1 MFSVPMESRL
11 PGHASPRGSEPMA
24 LGSPV
29 SSPTGSAPAPGGI
42 SYLPPYLIGGPSSSV
57 APASPQIFNS
67 PPKKFGSAFGPSQAS
82 PISVGANGR
91 KTLFQSQSTSTLMS
105 HPPTEKPGGPPVQGL
120 FDSIPS
126 PVIGK
131 TRIDTPVA
139 VTPGATTPGTPGFLH
154 SSGILTPS
162 KSFYQNNSSAFASPA
177 QMDPFYT
184 QGEALSPGDK
194 LDETWVTV
202 FGFPPAA
209 ASYILQQF
217 SQYGT
222 VIEHRVAPSGNWIH
236 IHYQAKLQAKKALS
250 KNGKIFGE
258 SIMVGVKPCIEVNVM
273 NESGKENS
281 MLESSLNSSVN
292 FSNTERIKRNI
303 RPLTQ
308 AYRTAASDHEVT
320 PKHRTP
326 QKSNGIVTKTMEYLL
341 GW

>member
-1 MFSVPMESRL
+1 MFSAPVDSRL
-11 PGHASPRGSEPMA
+11 PGHTSPGGSEPMA

-29 SSPTGSAPAPGGI
+29 SSPTGLSAAAPGGI
-42 SYLPPYLIGGPSSSV
+42 SYLPPYLIGSSSSSV
-57 APASPQIFNS
+57 APAPASSPIFNN
-67 PPKKFGSAFGPSQAS
+67 PPKKYGSVFTSQAS
-82 PISVGANGR
+82 PISTGVNGR
-91 KTLFQSQSTSTLMS
+91 KTLFQSQSSSTLIS

-126 PVIGK
+126 PVLGK
-131 TRIDTPVA
+131 TKVDTPVA
-139 VTPGATTPGTPGFLH
+139 GTPGFLQ

-162 KSFYQNNSSAFASPA
+162 KSFYQNNSTASFTSPA
-177 QMDPFYT
+177 QIDPFYT
-184 QGEALSPGDK
+184 QGEILSPGDR

-209 ASYILQQF
+209 ASFILQQF

-222 VIEHRVAPSGNWIH
+222 IIEHKVAPSGNWIH

-258 SIMVGVKPCIEVNVM
+258 SIMVGVKPCIEVNLM

-281 MLESSLNSSVN
+281 ILESSLNSSVN
-292 FSNTERIKRNI
+292 LSGSERIKRNI

-326 QKSNGIVTKTMEYLL
+326 QKSNGIVTKTMEYIL